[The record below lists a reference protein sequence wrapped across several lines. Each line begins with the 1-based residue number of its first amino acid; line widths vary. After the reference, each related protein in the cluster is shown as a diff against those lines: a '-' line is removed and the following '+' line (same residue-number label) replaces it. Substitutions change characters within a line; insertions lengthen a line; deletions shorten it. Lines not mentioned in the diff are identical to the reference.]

1 MSDVSFGGESFA
13 AAESIGLMALMRFA
27 HVARSGTDANDM
39 AGLAAMYELLEQCI
53 EPSDWERFQQT
64 AMRTRATGDDLM
76 RVVKDVIQAASAR
89 PTGRSSD
96 SSDGPTA
103 TEPNSESSEAPYLRV
118 VRRLEAEGR
127 PDKAYM
133 VELAQEAQAASTA

>member
-103 TEPNSESSEAPYLRV
+103 TAPSSESSDAPLRV
-118 VRRLEAEGR
+118 VRRLESEGR
-127 PDKAYM
+127 PDLALM
-133 VELAQEAQAASTA
+133 VTMAQEAKASVA